1 MRALVR
7 RRDYLVELRE
17 REPYRG
23 SDYDR
28 QEASALDWALALVTH
43 LRKDGEMDVEF
54 QEVERDREERL
65 AEEAGEA
72 QSRGVET
79 PCPVCGEE
87 MEPRSFFDE
96 EAVGGWACAG
106 CDFSVLG
113 DYEPEN
119 LITDWRG
126 NSVVELRRQRVAS

>member
-1 MRALVR
+1 MQALVR

-54 QEVERDREERL
+54 QGTERDREERL
-65 AEEAGEA
+65 AEQAGEA
-72 QSRGVET
+72 FATWAKEAWVCEDCDTRGHSNGVPDRCPGCGGTNTVPRT
-79 PCPVCGEE
+79 P
-87 MEPRSFFDE
+87 
-96 EAVGGWACAG
+96 
-106 CDFSVLG
+106 
-113 DYEPEN
+113 
-119 LITDWRG
+119 
-126 NSVVELRRQRVAS
+126 